1 MLQNKIARGAGKTQ
15 GKQTHTLVF
24 TLLSFKTAALA
35 IFRTIF
41 YF

>member
-1 MLQNKIARGAGKTQ
+1 MFQNKIAQGASKTQ
-15 GKQTHTLVF
+15 EKQTHTPVF
-24 TLLSFKTAALA
+24 TLLSFKTAAQS